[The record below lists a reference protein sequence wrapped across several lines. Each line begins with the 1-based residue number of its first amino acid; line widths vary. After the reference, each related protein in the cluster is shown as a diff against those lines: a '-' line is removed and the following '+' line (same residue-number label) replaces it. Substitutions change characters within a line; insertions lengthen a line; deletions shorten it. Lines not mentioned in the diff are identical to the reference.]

1 MADES
6 HDKECASPEIL
17 ARRTAKQW
25 RHEERELA
33 STHALWNTVLG
44 AHAVI
49 VGATGLF
56 IGNNKFPFAASLFWY
71 VFSVAVLALLGLI
84 FLALRLRRFDQLS
97 GAYFR
102 ITSQEPL
109 PPKFDKA
116 KEDKKCRD
124 AEKQYKLMR
133 DVLEPTEVLLFIANL
148 IMLYFVVSQHS

>member
-1 MADES
+1 MDAEP
-6 HDKECASPEIL
+6 HDKGGPSPEIL
-17 ARRTAKQW
+17 ARRTEKQW
-25 RHEERELA
+25 RHEERELS

-56 IGNNKFPFAASLFWY
+56 VGNNKFPLAASLFWY

-84 FLALRLRRFDQLS
+84 LLTLRLRRFDHLS

-102 ITSQEPL
+102 ITSQELL

-116 KEDKKCRD
+116 KEDQKCRE
-124 AEKQYKLMR
+124 AEKQYKVVR
-133 DVLEPTEVLLFIANL
+133 DILEPAEIVLFIANL
-148 IMLYFVVSQHS
+148 TMLYIIVTRHN